1 MPSLPQSVASRL
13 EEGRAYPTLGRLIGG
28 DEHDAAAASGVAM
41 AAVVDGLSEL
51 ARGDGSDEEA
61 ADAVVSLLDAHGT
74 GPLDDL
80 DGFLIAGSA
89 GPGNDILDR
98 VFGADR
104 GRVVVGLASRL
115 ELGSSV
121 IGRLL
126 PLVAPLVTAELARRR
141 DLDGLDG
148 RGLVGLLEDQRRALE
163 AEGLLGERGGT
174 DVVID
179 LDREELRGGAA
190 GGPAASAAAIGAE
203 GVGSTGAVATLEDT
217 RTGAGA
223 SSGET
228 VAGTGADASSR
239 SASKSD
245 AEVGSTEAGGGSIAD
260 VVLGEVGTEAS
271 GPMNWLWWAGGAV
284 VLVLVLAWLL
294 STCNDGSAEEDG
306 ATTAVEVADEEEGDA
321 GSGGD
326 TGSGDT
332 TVTAA
337 DPEVEAELQAL
348 VEAALDGTGVIGET
362 NGTDVTLTGT
372 VGTEEASAEAEAA
385 VGALPGVAT
394 VDNRIVVDEAV
405 ATGAAGAGE
414 TLNDLLGLEPVTF
427 AISSATITAEGQAVL
442 DQAIEYLDGHPEV
455 RVEIGGHT
463 DDDGSEAANLDLSQR
478 RAEAVLAHLTAGG
491 IDPGRLTAKGYGES
505 EPKVPN
511 TSLANKAINRRIEFT
526 VL

>member
-1 MPSLPQSVASRL
+1 MPSVPQSVVSRL
-13 EEGRAYPTLGRLIGG
+13 EEGRAYPTLGRLIGR
-28 DEHDAAAASGVAM
+28 DEHDAATASGVAM
-41 AAVVDGLSEL
+41 AAVVGGLSEL
-51 ARGDGSDEEA
+51 ARRDGSDEDA
-61 ADAVVSLLDAHGT
+61 ADAVVSLLEAHGT

-80 DGFLIAGSA
+80 DGYLIEGSA
-89 GPGNDILDR
+89 GPGNEILDR

-115 ELGSSV
+115 DLGRSA

-141 DLDGLDG
+141 DVDDLDG
-148 RGLVGLLEDQRRALE
+148 RGLVELLEAQRQALE
-163 AEGLLGERGGT
+163 AEGLLGERGAT

-179 LDREELRGGAA
+179 LDREALEGGAA
-190 GGPAASAAAIGAE
+190 AGTARSAAAIGAE
-203 GVGSTGAVATLEDT
+203 GVGSTGAVATLKDT

-228 VAGTGADASSR
+228 VAGTAAEASSG
-239 SASKSD
+239 SASKPD
-245 AEVGSTEAGGGSIAD
+245 AEAGSTEAGGGSIAD

-294 STCNDGSAEEDG
+294 STCNDGTAEEDG
-306 ATTAVEVADEEEGDA
+306 ATTVVEVVDENEGDA
-321 GSGGD
+321 GSGSD
-326 TGSGDT
+326 TGPGGT
-332 TVTAA
+332 TTPEA

-348 VEAALDGTGVIGET
+348 VAAALDGTGVTGEAD
-362 NGTDVTLTGT
+362 GTDVTLTGT
-372 VGTEEASAEAEAA
+372 VGTEEASAQAEAA
-385 VGALPGVAT
+385 VAALPGVAT
-394 VDNRIVVDEAV
+394 VDNQIVVDEA
-405 ATGAAGAGE
+405 AAMGGAGAGE
-414 TLNDLLGLEPVTF
+414 TLNDLLDLDPVTF

-442 DQAIEYLDGHPEV
+442 DQAIEFLAGHPEV
-455 RVEIGGHT
+455 RVEIEGHT

-491 IDPGRLTAKGYGES
+491 IDPERLTARGYGES